1 MSFFKKTGEK
11 ILDKSKKGGDFIL
24 DKSKKGGGFI
34 LDKGKKGGGFI
45 LEKSVTGVAAVGNFV
60 DKVGPVPL
68 MKKPIEYEEEE
79 EKCSEP

>member
-1 MSFFKKTGEK
+1 MSFLKKTGEN
-11 ILDKSKKGGDFIL
+11 ILDKG
-24 DKSKKGGGFI
+24 KKGGGFI

-45 LEKSVTGVAAVGNFV
+45 LQKSVTGVATVGNFI

-68 MKKPIEYEEEE
+68 MKKPIYNEEEE